1 MWIVRLALR
10 RPYTFIVMSML
21 MGVLGVLGILQMPVD
36 IFPVIDIPVVSAIW
50 SFTGISPDE
59 IAKRVVTSFERGM
72 TSSVNDIE
80 HIESQSVQG
89 NSIVRVY
96 FHPEAK
102 VEMAVAQMSAG
113 SQSILRIMPPGI
125 SAPFILKY
133 NAASVPVLQLAISS
147 KTMSEQQI
155 YDYSQNFIRTQLAM
169 VQGASMPSP
178 YGGRIRQIMVDMDP
192 PAMLARGI
200 SAADLSAA
208 IGAQNLILPA
218 GTAKI
223 GPREYNVRLNSSPE
237 VVEAFGD
244 MPVKVSGDSTIRVR
258 DVASVRD
265 GYMVQNN
272 IVRHDGSRG
281 ALITVLKIGPVSTLE
296 IIERVKTQLAKTMA
310 GLPKELT
317 VEKLFDQ
324 SVFVRDA
331 IGNVLQEAV
340 IAALLTALMILL
352 FLGSWRSTVM
362 VCISIPLSI
371 LASAAMLALCGQTIN
386 VMTLG
391 GMALAV
397 GILVDDAT
405 VELENIHR
413 NLGQGKPIIRSILD
427 GAQQIAVP
435 TFVSTLSICI
445 VFVTV
450 VFLTGT
456 AKYLF
461 TPLALSVVF
470 AMMASYLLSRTLV
483 PTMARYM
490 LPAEADRYRELEQ
503 GHEAKGGGPIWRMH
517 LRFHHGFEK
526 LRNHYSH
533 WLAWALHHRIAVVAV
548 FLGFTA
554 ASGMLMQFVGQDF
567 FPEVDAGL
575 LRLHVRAP
583 AGTRIEETER
593 WFAKVE
599 DTIRQIIPREE
610 LDTILDNIGLPSI
623 AVNLAFSDT
632 ATVSAADG
640 EIMIALKKEHSRRSS
655 EYAALIR
662 EKLNR
667 NYPQLTVFFQ
677 PADMTN
683 QILNFGLPSPIDVQ
697 IASRDDKKAYE
708 LARQIETRI
717 RKVPGAVDVH
727 LHQVVFSPDI
737 KVTVDRER
745 AAETGLTQKDVA
757 NSMLIS
763 LSSTSQVAPNF
774 WLSPVNG
781 VSYTVA
787 LQTPQSKNSSLDEIY
802 RTPLTGALGGAPQML
817 GNVAQFSRSYSAAV
831 INHYNVQPVFDVFAN
846 VYDRDLGG
854 VSKDVHAIVDE
865 LTPQLPP
872 GVAITMRGQSE
883 TMRSSFTRL
892 GFGILF
898 AILLVYLLMVVNFQ
912 SWLDPFIILMALP
925 GLFTGI
931 LWMLFI
937 TQTSLSVP
945 SLMGSIMAI
954 GVATANSIL
963 LVTFAND
970 QRRDGFSSM
979 EAALTAGYT
988 RLRPVLMTAL
998 AMLIGMLPISL
1009 GLGEG
1014 GEQNAPL
1021 GRAVIGGLIMAT
1033 FATLF
1038 FVPVIYSVLRRK
1050 DPVLVDP
1057 WRES

>member
-21 MGVLGVLGILQMPVD
+21 MGVLGMLGIMRMPVD

-50 SFTGISPDE
+50 TFTGISPED
-59 IAKRVVTSFERGM
+59 IARRVVTSFERSM
-72 TSSVNDIE
+72 TTSVNDIE

-96 FHPEAK
+96 FHPDAK
-102 VEMAVAQMSAG
+102 VDLAVAQISAA
-113 SQSILRIMPPGI
+113 SQSLLRILPPGI
-125 SAPFILKY
+125 TPPNVIKY
-133 NAASVPVLQLAISS
+133 NAASVPVLQLGISS
-147 KTMSEQQI
+147 KTFSEQQI
-155 YDYSQNFIRTQLAM
+155 YDYSQNFIRTQLTT
-169 VQGASMPSP
+169 VQGASMPTP
-178 YGGRIRQIMVDMDP
+178 YGGRIRQIMIDMNPD
-192 PAMLARGI
+192 AMLSRGI

-223 GPREYNVRLNSSPE
+223 GEREYNVRLNSSPE

-244 MPVKVSGDSTIRVR
+244 MPVKVSGDTTIRVK

-265 GYMVQNN
+265 GYMVQTN

-281 ALITVLKIGPVSTLE
+281 ALITILKSGPVSTLE
-296 IIERVKTQLAKTMA
+296 IIERVKTQLAKIMA
-310 GLPKELT
+310 GLPKDLI
-317 VEKLFDQ
+317 VEQLFDQ

-331 IGNVLQEAV
+331 IGNVLQEAL
-340 IAALLTALMILL
+340 IAAVLTALMILL

-391 GMALAV
+391 GLALAV

-413 NLGQGKPIIRSILD
+413 NLGQGKPIIPSILD

-490 LPAEADRYRELEQ
+490 LPAEAERYRELEQ
-503 GHEAKGGGPIWRMH
+503 GREAKGGGPIWRMH
-517 LRFHHGFEK
+517 LAFHHQFEK
-526 LRNHYSH
+526 LRDHYSH
-533 WLAWALHHRIAVVAV
+533 WLAWALNHRTAVISV
-548 FLGFTA
+548 FLMFTA
-554 ASGMLMQFVGQDF
+554 ASGVLLQFVGQDF
-567 FPEVDAGL
+567 FPDVDAGL

-583 AGTRIEETER
+583 AGTRVEQTEI

-599 DTIRQIIPREE
+599 HTIREIIPKKE
-610 LDTILDNIGLPSI
+610 LNTILDNIGLPSI
-623 AVNLAFSDT
+623 SINLAFNDS
-632 ATVSAADG
+632 ATLSAADG
-640 EIMIALKKEHSRRSS
+640 EIMIALKQEHSRPTS
-655 EYAALIR
+655 EYAAMIR
-662 EKLNR
+662 ERLGKE
-667 NYPQLTVFFQ
+667 YPQLTVFFQ

-683 QILNFGLPSPIDVQ
+683 QILNFGLPAPIDVQ
-697 IASRDDKKAYE
+697 VSSRDDKKAYAF
-708 LARQIETRI
+708 ARQLETRI

-737 KVTVDRER
+737 KVTVDREL

-757 NSMLIS
+757 NSVLMS
-763 LSSTSQVAPNF
+763 LSGTSQVSPSY

-781 VSYTVA
+781 VSYAVA
-787 LQTPQSKNSSLDEIY
+787 VQTPQSKNSSIDELY
-802 RTPLTGALGGAPQML
+802 RTPLTGSLGGATQML
-817 GNVAQFSRSYSAAV
+817 GNLARFSRSYSPAV
-831 INHYNVQPVFDVFAN
+831 INHYNVQPVFDVYSN

-854 VSKDVHAIVDE
+854 VSNDVHAIVDE
-865 LTPQLPP
+865 FTPKLPP
-872 GVAITMRGQSE
+872 GVSITMRGQSE

-931 LWMLFI
+931 LWILFI

-970 QRRDGFSSM
+970 QRKDGFSAV
-979 EAALTAGYT
+979 EAALSAGYT

-1050 DPVLVDP
+1050 DPALVDP
-1057 WRES
+1057 LENG